1 MKSCLIQNLL
11 LQLYKNTSFVYVW
24 WTHGCFA
31 PGKGNLPL
39 CLICDKAFNSSWTC
53 LILQFRK
60 QNVPN
65 QTGQGLLE
73 YNIVT
78 IKVIS
83 LVDTVRP
90 VVKDTWKTLL
100 SSEFQWN
107 ISLSAYKDSKFWLLF
122 AERQIV
128 VSWTL

>member
-39 CLICDKAFNSSWTC
+39 CLICDKAFNSSLTC

-65 QTGQGLLE
+65 QTGQGLFGVQ
-73 YNIVT
+73 YCNNQ
-78 IKVIS
+78 S
-83 LVDTVRP
+83 YFSCGYC
-90 VVKDTWKTLL
+90 KT
-100 SSEFQWN
+100 SG
-107 ISLSAYKDSKFWLLF
+107 
-122 AERQIV
+122 
-128 VSWTL
+128 